1 MRGSE
6 ETQEVFSPVT
16 GCVHLNLFLAP
27 AAWNLCARRLS
38 HLGDSSSDLHPGGE
52 QWGTFWPLMECSAA
66 TKHKQSEYLG
76 AMWEMLFE

>member
-1 MRGSE
+1 M
-6 ETQEVFSPVT
+6 T